1 VQPVIAAFRNRVV
14 APSLILR
21 KLGTTPRQGA
31 LSLAMR
37 EIGRIERTLHT
48 LDWIE
53 NIGLRADTTDVLNK
67 GEARH
72 TLARA
77 VAFHRLGRF
86 RDRSH
91 ERQSHRA
98 AALNLV
104 TACIGL
110 FNSRYLSRAV
120 TDLRQKGTV
129 IDDQRLR
136 RLLPLGWDH
145 INLTGDYIW
154 TESAA
159 YDTDGL
165 RPLNWQSELLAA

>member
-1 VQPVIAAFRNRVV
+1 MSA
-14 APSLILR
+14 S
-21 KLGTTPRQGA
+21 A

-37 EIGRIERTLHT
+37 EIGRIERTVHN

-53 NIGLRADTTDVLNK
+53 DKGLRAGETDVLNK

-110 FNSRYLSRAV
+110 FNCRYPERSVAE
-120 TDLRQKGTV
+120 LRRQGIT
-129 IDDQRLR
+129 IDGQRLR
-136 RLLPLGWDH
+136 RLSPLGWDH
-145 INLTGDYIW
+145 VNLTGDYVW
-154 TESAA
+154 SDSPA
-159 YDTDGL
+159 YDADGL
-165 RPLNWQSELLAA
+165 RPLNRDAEPLAA